1 MGAALFLK
9 KKWYK
14 EVVTHFF
21 FSIHSSFNVFMN
33 FSNCIRANLIANF
46 GIQFIFTLLGLLS
59 FAFFLLNQKIVML
72 IGENKVNSIDNFFQV
87 AYNLI
92 SLNNKINEINI

>member
-1 MGAALFLK
+1 M
-9 KKWYK
+9 
-14 EVVTHFF
+14 
-21 FSIHSSFNVFMN
+21 FMN
-33 FSNCIRANLIANF
+33 FLNYIWANLIANF
-46 GIQFIFTLLGLLS
+46 DIQFICTLLELSS
-59 FAFFLLNQKIVML
+59 FAFFPLNQNIVAL